1 MKANSGSW
9 RPTIDPS
16 TGAGRPVTPARVVI
30 GMPSEPKA
38 TGAVLNIR
46 A

>member
-1 MKANSGSW
+1 MAKKGSW
-9 RPTIDPS
+9 RPTIAPKV
-16 TGAGRPVTPARVVI
+16 GAGRLVTPARVVI

-38 TGAVLNIR
+38 TGAVLKIR